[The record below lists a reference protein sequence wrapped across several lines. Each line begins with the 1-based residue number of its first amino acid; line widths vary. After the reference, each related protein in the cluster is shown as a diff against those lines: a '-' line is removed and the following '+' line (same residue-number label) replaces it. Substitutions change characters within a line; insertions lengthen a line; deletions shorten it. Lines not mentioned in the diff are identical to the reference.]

1 MKRSKNSTLKLT
13 KMVVGLLVISLIP
26 IRVAAQAQTIR
37 FERMTAED
45 GLSQNAILAIAQD
58 TQGFLWVGTEDGL
71 NKYDGYQFTVFKH
84 DPDDPGSLRDNFVSA
99 LYIDKTG
106 DLWIGTRSG
115 LDRFDRSSGTFQHY
129 PEENDSASA
138 LAGAWV
144 ISLYEDQSG
153 TLWIG
158 TEDGG
163 LNGLDRAAGTF
174 IDYAHDIDEPASL
187 IENAVRVIFED
198 SAGNLWIGT
207 HDGLDL
213 FDRASGDFVHYRES
227 SSATE
232 SNLNDISSIAE
243 DQEGKL
249 WLGTEESGL
258 ARFDP
263 DNGTFHRFRHDP
275 DDPYSLSNDRV
286 RSVYRDHLGDLWIGT
301 QNGLNHL
308 SADRLRSSIR
318 NLRFVHYK
326 NDPYD
331 PTSLGSSA
339 VWSIFEDASGVM
351 WFGTYGGGLNKYN
364 RSTDRFRL
372 YQHNPTLANSLS
384 DNMIWAILEDRDR
397 KLWIGTL
404 NGGLNVL
411 DREAD
416 EITVFRHDEDDPAS
430 LLSDDVRALMQDE
443 AGAIWIGTAGGL
455 ERYDPITRRFIHFTH
470 DADDPNSLSGNR
482 VNVLIP
488 SHRGGIWVGTR
499 YDGLNYF
506 DPAKDTFTRY
516 RNDPSDPASIS
527 DDRIWSL
534 YEDRF
539 GTLWI
544 GTLGGVNVL
553 EPGSDHFVH
562 YRHDPDD
569 PSSVSSDS
577 IFAFNE
583 DSDGKLWVGT
593 WGSGINRFDR
603 ESDTFER
610 YTTNDG
616 LPDDTIYGIE
626 IDLGGD
632 LWMSTNRGL
641 SRLNPQT
648 MEFENYSMRD
658 GLQDN
663 EFNVGAHHRSY
674 STGELFFGGIQG
686 VNAFYPTNIQQNPH
700 VPPIVI
706 TTFYKYNQPVRY
718 DLQAN
723 ESIELSYKD
732 NFIAFDFTALDFN
745 APENN
750 QYAYRLEGFE
760 DWVDAGTRRYVSYTN
775 LEGGEYVFRV
785 KGSNSDGVWNE
796 EGAAVYITVIPPLWQ
811 TIWVQLIAAV
821 GIMTLAYTGYRLN
834 VRRIERR
841 SRELEALVT
850 ERTQEIEQRKNEL
863 DALYQADEELMQHLD
878 MDRVFQTL
886 LDITVKILNA
896 DKGALLYWDEPLN
909 SLVVRAAR
917 GFKTETLEKA
927 HFKPGVGAIGW
938 VMESGDP
945 VIVHDVAEA
954 PQVMEWFKDH
964 EGIHSLMH
972 MPIKGEGKVYGVLN
986 VGYLEPRGFGAEE
999 QRLLQA
1005 LAQRA
1010 ALAIEQAQ
1018 LQYQAQKTAIYE
1030 ERQRLARD
1038 LHDAVTQTLF
1048 SASLV
1053 AEVLPSLWEKDQA
1066 LGRDR
1071 LKVLNELT
1079 KGALAEMRTLLI
1091 ELRPSAIEE
1100 AELEELIRQLA
1111 ESTTGRARIP
1121 VKVEIAGDCDLPPD
1135 EKVVLYRVTQEA
1147 LNNIAKHAQ
1156 ANHVAIR
1163 IECDPSRVALTVE
1176 DDGVGFEPGLALPD
1190 RLGLGIMRERAES
1203 IGATLS
1209 VDSQPNAG
1217 TRILLAWDR

>member
-1 MKRSKNSTLKLT
+1 MLI
-13 KMVVGLLVISLIP
+13 KMVIGLLVITLFP

-37 FERMTAED
+37 FERMTAEE
-45 GLSQNAILAIAQD
+45 GLSQNAILSIAQD
-58 TQGFLWVGTEDGL
+58 TQGFLWIGTEDGL
-71 NKYDGYQFTVFKH
+71 NKYDGYQFTVYKH
-84 DPDDPGSLRDNFVSA
+84 DPDDPNTLRDNFVSA
-99 LYIDKTG
+99 IYIDQTG

-115 LDRFDRSSGTFQHY
+115 LDRFNRSSGTFTHY
-129 PEENDSASA
+129 PEENESASA
-138 LAGAWV
+138 LEGAWV

-163 LNGLDRAAGTF
+163 LNGLDRRSGSS
-174 IDYAHDIDEPASL
+174 IHYAHDSDDPASL

-213 FDRASGDFVHYRES
+213 FDRASGEFVHYRDSS
-227 SSATE
+227 SSAD
-232 SNLNDISSIAE
+232 SNLNDISSIVE
-243 DQEGKL
+243 DQEGNL

-263 DNGTFHRFRHDP
+263 ANRTFHRYQYDP

-286 RSVYRDHLGDLWIGT
+286 RSIYRDHLGDLWIGT
-301 QNGLNHL
+301 QNGLNYL
-308 SADRLRSSIR
+308 SADRLRYSIK
-318 NLRFVHYK
+318 NPHFLHYK

-339 VWSIFEDASGVM
+339 VWSIFEDTSGVM

-372 YQHNPTLANSLS
+372 YQHNPTLPNSLS
-384 DNMIWAILEDRDR
+384 DNMIWAIHEDRDR
-397 KLWIGTL
+397 NLWIGTL

-411 DREAD
+411 DREAN
-416 EITVFRHDEDDPAS
+416 EITVYRHDEDDPAS
-430 LLSDDVRALMQDE
+430 LLSDDARAIMQDE
-443 AGAIWIGTAGGL
+443 SGAIWIGTAGGL
-455 ERYDPITRRFIHFTH
+455 ERYDPITKGFIHYTN

-488 SHRGGIWVGTR
+488 SHMGGIWVGTR

-506 DPAKDTFTRY
+506 DPAKGTFTRY
-516 RNDPSDPASIS
+516 QNDLSDPTSIS

-534 YEDRF
+534 YEDRY
-539 GTLWI
+539 GTLWV
-544 GTLGGVNVL
+544 GTLGGINVL
-553 EPGSDHFVH
+553 EPGSDQFIH

-569 PSSVSSDS
+569 PNSVSSDS

-583 DSDGKLWVGT
+583 DRDGKLWVGT
-593 WGSGINRFDR
+593 WGSGLNRFDR
-603 ESDTFER
+603 LSYTFER

-626 IDLGGD
+626 VDFGGD

-641 SRLNPQT
+641 SRLNPRT
-648 MEFENYSMRD
+648 MEFINYTMRD

-686 VNAFYPTNIQQNPH
+686 INAFYPNEIQQNPH

-732 NFIAFDFTALDFN
+732 NFIAFDFAALDFY

-750 QYAYRLEGFE
+750 QYAYKLEGFE

-796 EGAAVYITVIPPLWQ
+796 EGAAVNITVIPPIWQ
-811 TIWVQLIAAV
+811 TMWFQLTVAT
-821 GIMTLAYTGYRLN
+821 GIVALAYTGYRLN
-834 VRRIERR
+834 IRRIQRR
-841 SRELEALVT
+841 SQELEALVT

-878 MDRVFQTL
+878 IDQVFQIL
-886 LDITVKILNA
+886 LEITVKILNA
-896 DKGALLYWDEPLN
+896 DKGTLLYWDGQLN
-909 SLVVRAAR
+909 TLVVRAAI
-917 GFKTETLEKA
+917 GFESGALEKVQ
-927 HFKPGVGAIGW
+927 FKPGVGAIGW
-938 VMESGDP
+938 VMETGEP

-954 PQVMEWFKDH
+954 PQVMEWFKDT

-972 MPIKGEGKVYGVLN
+972 MPIKGEDKVYGVLN
-986 VGYLEPRGFGAEE
+986 VDYLETRGFGAEE

-1018 LQYQAQKTAIYE
+1018 LQHEAQKTAIYE

-1053 AEVLPSLWEKDQA
+1053 SEVLPVLWEKDPEI
-1066 LGRDR
+1066 GRDR
-1071 LKVLNELT
+1071 LKTLNQLT

-1100 AELEELIRQLA
+1100 AELDELIRQLA

-1121 VKVEIAGDCDLPPD
+1121 VEVQFSGECDLASE
-1135 EKVVLYRVTQEA
+1135 EKVVLYRITQEA
-1147 LNNIAKHAQ
+1147 LNNIAKHAE
-1156 ANHVAIR
+1156 ADHVVIR
-1163 IECDPSRVALTVE
+1163 IECDTSRVELTVE
-1176 DDGVGFEPGLALPD
+1176 DDGVGFDPGSVLPD
-1190 RLGLGIMRERAES
+1190 RLGLGIMKERAES

-1209 VDSQPNAG
+1209 VDSEPNAG
-1217 TRILLAWDR
+1217 ARIKLAWDR